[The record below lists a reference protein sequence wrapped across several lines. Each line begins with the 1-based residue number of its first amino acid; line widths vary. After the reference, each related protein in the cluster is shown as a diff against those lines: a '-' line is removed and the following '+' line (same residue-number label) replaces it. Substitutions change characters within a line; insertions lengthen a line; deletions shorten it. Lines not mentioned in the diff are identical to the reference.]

1 LRVVATSDDSQVVIT
16 DGETLF
22 RDLDIDGHSFGGL
35 TPFPREC
42 RQCAAMSQLR
52 PIIPVS
58 IQCTSSM
65 TTTSCPAVV
74 MARCTG
80 GVEDPIVIAA
90 LTRPFLLW
98 DTASGRLDSLPTRAG
113 FRQRL
118 ARDPHSDRLAANS
131 DSGVVVRRLNSPT
144 QRLLLPTR
152 GASVPCER
160 CHLHTRRPVGSLRQ
174 LGRHRATLAYRHG
187 DRCDR
192 RGCGTGAIPSGTERS
207 QSIQRHNTHPL

>member
-1 LRVVATSDDSQVVIT
+1 VRWWDLASGMQTDILQVGREV
-16 DGETLF
+16 
-22 RDLDIDGHSFGGL
+22 HS
-35 TPFPREC
+35 
-42 RQCAAMSQLR
+42 
-52 PIIPVS
+52 
-58 IQCTSSM
+58 
-65 TTTSCPAVV
+65 AVV
-74 MARCTG
+74 E

-118 ARDPHSDRLAANS
+118 ARHPHSDRLAANS
-131 DSGVVVRRLNSPT
+131 DSGIVVRRLNSPP

-192 RGCGTGAIPSGTERS
+192 RGCGTGAIPSGTERLEPTTRDGS
-207 QSIQRHNTHPL
+207 WRVVSICTDSRVWDGRRIERYCCCDNARVNIRRKACACCRQGSCVDRRR